1 LPDATGPCIA
11 GLSLCMDTFTLLKYL
26 TSFAMPPASMAVGL
40 LLAGV
45 LALVGLRRF
54 GMLVAVLAIAET
66 LVMSFP
72 PVADALLGSLQ
83 DKARAAAAEAPPCCY
98 EAIVVLGGGVTPAAP
113 PFLMEPDLADAADRV
128 WYAAQLYHRG
138 VARRIIVSGGSL
150 LAKNGGPATSEAEAM
165 RRFLIDLGVPSEAI
179 VSEGNSLNTLENIRN
194 VRQMVGDARVALVT
208 SAYHMPRALKIA
220 RQGNLNVG
228 AFPTDWRLPPEAR
241 PSWDNW
247 VPSITAMAWSSI
259 SLREH
264 IAPLL
269 DRRGEI

>member
-1 LPDATGPCIA
+1 
-11 GLSLCMDTFTLLKYL
+11 MVTFTVLKFL
-26 TSFAMPPASMAVGL
+26 TQFAMPPASMAVGL
-40 LLAGV
+40 LLGGV
-45 LALVGLRRF
+45 LVVVRLRRL
-54 GMLVAVLAIAET
+54 GMLVAALSIAQT

-72 PVADALLGSLQ
+72 PVADALLEPLQ
-83 DKARAAAAEAPPCCY
+83 DKARAAAAQAPACCY
-98 EAIVVLGGGVTPAAP
+98 DAIVVLGGGMTPAAP
-113 PFLMEPDLADAADRV
+113 PFLMEPDLSDAADRI
-128 WYAAQLYHRG
+128 WYAAQLYRRG

-150 LAKNGGPATSEAEAM
+150 LPLGGAPATTEAEAM
-165 RRFLIDLGVPSEAI
+165 RRFLVDLGVPPEAI

-194 VRQMVGDARVALVT
+194 VRQMVGEARVALVT

-241 PSWDNW
+241 PSWENW
-247 VPSITAMAWSSI
+247 VPSIAAMAWSSI

-264 IAPLL
+264 VALLL

>member
-1 LPDATGPCIA
+1 
-11 GLSLCMDTFTLLKYL
+11 MDTFTFLKYL
-26 TSFAMPPASMAVGL
+26 TQFTMPPASMAVGL

-54 GMLVAVLAIAET
+54 GMLVAVFAVAQT

-72 PVADALLGSLQ
+72 PVADALLESLQ
-83 DKARAAAAEAPPCCY
+83 DKARAANAQAPACCY
-98 EAIVVLGGGVTPAAP
+98 EAIVVLGGGMTPAVP
-113 PFLMEPDLADAADRV
+113 PYVMEPDLADAADRV
-128 WYAAQLYHRG
+128 WYAARLHHRG

-150 LAKNGGPATSEAEAM
+150 LVQKSGPAVNEAEAM
-165 RRFLIDLGVPSEAI
+165 RQFLVDLGVPPEVI

-194 VRQMVGDARVALVT
+194 VRAMVGDARVALIT

-228 AFPTDWRLPPEAR
+228 AFPIDWRLPAAVR
-241 PSWDNW
+241 PSWENW
-247 VPSITAMAWSSI
+247 VPSIAAMAWSSI

-264 IAPLL
+264 IALLL
-269 DRRGEI
+269 DRRGET

>member
-1 LPDATGPCIA
+1 
-11 GLSLCMDTFTLLKYL
+11 MDTFTLLKYL
-26 TSFAMPPASMAVGL
+26 TQFAMPPASMAVGL

-54 GMLVAVLAIAET
+54 GMLVAVLAVAQT
-66 LVMSFP
+66 VVLSFP
-72 PVADALLGSLQ
+72 PVADALLEALQ
-83 DKARAAAAEAPPCCY
+83 DKARAAEAEAPACCY
-98 EAIVVLGGGVTPAAP
+98 DAIVVLGGGVTPAAP

-138 VARRIIVSGGSL
+138 IARRIVVSGGSFV
-150 LAKNGGPATSEAEAM
+150 AQKGGPATSEAEAM

-179 VSEGNSLNTLENIRN
+179 VSEGASLNTLENIQN
-194 VRQMVGDARVALVT
+194 VRQMVGDARVALIT
-208 SAYHMPRALKIA
+208 SAFHMPRALKIA

-241 PSWDNW
+241 PSWENW
-247 VPSITAMAWSSI
+247 IPSIAAMAWSSI
-259 SLREH
+259 GLREH
-264 IAPLL
+264 IALLL

>member
-1 LPDATGPCIA
+1 
-11 GLSLCMDTFTLLKYL
+11 MDTFTLLKFL
-26 TSFAMPPASMAVGL
+26 TQFAMPPASMAVGL
-40 LLAGV
+40 LLGGV
-45 LALVGLRRF
+45 LAMAGLRRF
-54 GMLVAVLAIAET
+54 GMLIVLMAVAET

-72 PVADALLGSLQ
+72 PVADALLDPLQ
-83 DKARAAAAEAPPCCY
+83 DKARAAAAQAPACCY
-98 EAIVVLGGGVTPAAP
+98 DAIVVLGGGMTPAAP
-113 PFLMEPDLADAADRV
+113 PFLMEPDLSDGADRI

-138 VARRIIVSGGSL
+138 VARRIIVSGGSFVEQR
-150 LAKNGGPATSEAEAM
+150 GGPATSEAEAM

-179 VSEGNSLNTLENIRN
+179 ASEGKSLNTLENIRN
-194 VRQMVGDARVALVT
+194 VRQMVGEARVALVT

-241 PSWDNW
+241 PSWENW
-247 VPSITAMAWSSI
+247 VPSIAAMAWSGI

-264 IAPLL
+264 VALLL